1 MVDFSRSMPRAR
13 DSTTSTSA
21 NLSTT
26 RPGRKSASPKITR
39 QEEVS
44 TVSLRYCQA
53 ARTRRSRKSRSMTA
67 PASRDRTRTAMVE
80 ARLRKPTPRG

>member
-1 MVDFSRSMPRAR
+1 MPRAR
-13 DSTTSTSA
+13 DSATSTSA

-39 QEEVS
+39 QEAVS
-44 TVSLRYCQA
+44 TVSLRYCHA
-53 ARTRRSRKSRSMTA
+53 ARTRFSRNASSITA
-67 PASRDRTRTAMVE
+67 SAFRDRVRTAMVE